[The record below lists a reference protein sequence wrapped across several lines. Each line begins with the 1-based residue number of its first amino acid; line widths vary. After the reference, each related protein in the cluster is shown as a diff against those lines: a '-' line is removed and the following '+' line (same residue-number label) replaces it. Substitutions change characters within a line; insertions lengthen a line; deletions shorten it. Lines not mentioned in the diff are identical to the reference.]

1 MVLNKNKTN
10 ERKGKIILINASQE
24 FEKGRPKNFLPNEK
38 IKKVAKAYHDFR
50 SIDRFTKVITIDEA
64 VKNDYNLSPSRYAET
79 GAAEEYCEIPVL
91 LGALDSLEQ
100 KSSKIDADLKGIFA
114 KLGFRAGNE

>member
-1 MVLNKNKTN
+1 
-10 ERKGKIILINASQE
+10 
-24 FEKGRPKNFLPNEK
+24 
-38 IKKVAKAYHDFR
+38 
-50 SIDRFTKVITIDEA
+50 